1 MKDHILEKTT
11 FINQPL
17 DKVFDFFSKAEN
29 LNKIT
34 PPELSFKIITPLP
47 IKMQKGTL
55 IDYKIKV
62 EGIPMLWRTEI
73 SDWNPPYYFIDSQLK
88 GPYVKWVHEH
98 HFESV
103 DNGTKMT
110 DKVTFRSP
118 GWIFEPI
125 IHYLIVKN
133 KVEKIF
139 EYREKILKD
148 IVF

>member
-73 SDWNPPYYFIDSQLK
+73 SEWNPPYYFIDSQLK

-103 DNGTKMT
+103 DNGTKMI

-125 IHYLIVKN
+125 IHNLIVKN